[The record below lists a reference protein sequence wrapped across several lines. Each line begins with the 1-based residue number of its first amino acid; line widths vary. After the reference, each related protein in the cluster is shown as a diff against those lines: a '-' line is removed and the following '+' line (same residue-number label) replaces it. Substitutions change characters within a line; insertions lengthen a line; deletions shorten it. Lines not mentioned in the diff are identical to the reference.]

1 MEELQ
6 ARGDLYTRQL
16 IKEKRRIETLQTQLN
31 DVHSKIATTRDS
43 NKQKAISL
51 MNKYTITKN
60 DAYHRVEGL
69 NPSTSLKTSR
79 E

>member
-31 DVHSKIATTRDS
+31 DVHSKIATTRES

-51 MNKYTITKN
+51 LNKYTITKS
-60 DAYHRVEGL
+60 DAYLSSSRRTK
-69 NPSTSLKTSR
+69 PLKLKPQD
-79 E
+79 